1 MWWFAS
7 LQAAIAPQSGIEN
20 VLSMFFRDDIMAW
33 YQKRVAGRTPGV
45 QPLRTAKLQQLV
57 HTNVRDTIGRLH
69 QVGQVTV
76 PIAHHVSHDVRL
88 DVQSFLP
95 LGLCKCPHQVGTSET
110 RGASRSAGS

>member
-1 MWWFAS
+1 MVLLS

-69 QVGQVTV
+69 QVGQLLASLLHACGATKLR
-76 PIAHHVSHDVRL
+76 IMS
-88 DVQSFLP
+88 SILP
-95 LGLCKCPHQVGTSET
+95 
-110 RGASRSAGS
+110 